1 MLASAAEVLPS
12 PSRHWDAV
20 IPISGKKN
28 SSDLTQSPRRTKV
41 GDLTL
46 QRFQHFNERMTA
58 NAASHPEVIMM
69 NANRKSSGD
78 GQVEQRNA
86 DRRKRRRRGR
96 RSRRETPT
104 RDYAALVA
112 VFNGVL
118 ATSLLVRKC
127 SREPLPE
134 RIEPKDLALFALAT
148 QKLSRVITK
157 DKVTSAFRAPFTEVE
172 GKGGPG
178 EVEER
183 AKGRGLRRAIG
194 ELLTCPFCLGTW
206 IASGFIYGYIFVPR
220 VTRAVASIFAVSGLA
235 DFLQQLYVKTQEM
248 NE

>member
-1 MLASAAEVLPS
+1 
-12 PSRHWDAV
+12 
-20 IPISGKKN
+20 
-28 SSDLTQSPRRTKV
+28 
-41 GDLTL
+41 
-46 QRFQHFNERMTA
+46 
-58 NAASHPEVIMM
+58 MM
-69 NANRKSSGD
+69 NANRKSAVD
-78 GQVEQRNA
+78 GQVEQQNA
-86 DRRKRRRRGR
+86 GGRKQRRRRER
-96 RSRRETPT
+96 RSRHETPT

-112 VFNGVL
+112 VFNGLL
-118 ATSLLVRKC
+118 ATAFLARKC

-134 RIEPKDLALFALAT
+134 RVDPKDLALFALAT

-220 VTRAVASIFAVSGLA
+220 ISRTLASIFAVSSLA
-235 DFLQQLYVKTQEM
+235 DFLQQLYVKTQDL
-248 NE
+248 NK

>member
-1 MLASAAEVLPS
+1 
-12 PSRHWDAV
+12 
-20 IPISGKKN
+20 
-28 SSDLTQSPRRTKV
+28 
-41 GDLTL
+41 
-46 QRFQHFNERMTA
+46 
-58 NAASHPEVIMM
+58 MM
-69 NANRKSSGD
+69 NANRKSAGD
-78 GQVEQRNA
+78 GQVEQQNA
-86 DRRKRRRRGR
+86 GGRKQRRRRQH
-96 RSRRETPT
+96 RSRHETPT

-112 VFNGVL
+112 VFNGLL
-118 ATSLLVRKC
+118 ATAFLARKC

-134 RIEPKDLALFALAT
+134 RVDPKDLALFALAT

-220 VTRAVASIFAVSGLA
+220 ISRTLASIFAVSSLA
-235 DFLQQLYVKTQEM
+235 DFLQQLYVKTQDL
-248 NE
+248 NK

>member
-1 MLASAAEVLPS
+1 MMMS
-12 PSRHWDAV
+12 PRH
-20 IPISGKKN
+20 KN
-28 SSDLTQSPRRTKV
+28 SADGT
-41 GDLTL
+41 
-46 QRFQHFNERMTA
+46 
-58 NAASHPEVIMM
+58 
-69 NANRKSSGD
+69 
-78 GQVEQRNA
+78 GQVEQQRQRA
-86 DRRKRRRRGR
+86 RRRGR
-96 RSRRETPT
+96 RARGENPT

-112 VFNGVL
+112 VFNGLL
-118 ATSLLVRKC
+118 ATALFARKC
-127 SREPLPE
+127 SHEPLPE
-134 RIEPKDLALFALAT
+134 RVEPKDLVLFALAT

-206 IASGFIYGYIFVPR
+206 IASGFIYGYVFVPR
-220 VTRAVASIFAVSGLA
+220 ISRTVASIFAVSGLA
-235 DFLQQLYVKTQEM
+235 DFLQQLYVKTQEI